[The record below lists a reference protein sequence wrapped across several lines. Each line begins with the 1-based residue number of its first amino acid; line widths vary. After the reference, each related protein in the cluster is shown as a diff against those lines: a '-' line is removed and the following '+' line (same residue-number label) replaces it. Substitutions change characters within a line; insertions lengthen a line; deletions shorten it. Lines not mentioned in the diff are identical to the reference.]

1 MSFSLTCGGC
11 LVFPCNP
18 LIYSL
23 KRRQCSSANFK
34 RMCKP
39 TILLAENQALG
50 LPAYPERST
59 IHQCIFV
66 CRNGNDGALQ
76 QFHSGVVTAP
86 ARTWD
91 RSKFEWSKP
100 NANAHKYFCIDQCA
114 HLVEAWASAFG
125 CQMQNATQC
134 AVFNARVGIST
145 DNNFARVV

>member
-59 IHQCIFV
+59 IHQ
-66 CRNGNDGALQ
+66 
-76 QFHSGVVTAP
+76 FHSGVVTAP

-114 HLVEAWASAFG
+114 HLVEAWASAF
-125 CQMQNATQC
+125 
-134 AVFNARVGIST
+134 
-145 DNNFARVV
+145 